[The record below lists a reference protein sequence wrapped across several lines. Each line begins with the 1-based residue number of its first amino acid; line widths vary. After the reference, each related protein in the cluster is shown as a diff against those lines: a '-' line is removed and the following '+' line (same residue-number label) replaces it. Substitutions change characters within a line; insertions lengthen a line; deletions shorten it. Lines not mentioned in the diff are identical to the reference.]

1 MKIIPGPASPEL
13 GARIAEMIGVES
25 YPGVHRLFPDGE
37 SYIRITTPLKGETT
51 VIVQTTFPDPD
62 KSLLQLFLMVD
73 AARDAGAKEVV
84 WVVPYL
90 AYARQDKRFLDGE
103 ALSLKTVS
111 KLMGASGV
119 DQLIVIDVHEPGAL
133 GKFCDVAGVELINL
147 SAMHLLAEYL
157 EENGFEG
164 AYSLSPDEGA
174 VDLAKAGGTVLGGDV
189 SFFSKERDLH
199 TGEIEMVV
207 RDLDVRERNVV
218 VFDDIVSSGG
228 TTARAVKGLKSQGAR
243 RVAAAC
249 THGLFMG
256 NATERI
262 TDAGADIIVST
273 DTVRSPLSQV
283 TVAGLIAGYLK
294 RAD

>member
-1 MKIIPGPASPEL
+1 VSSLILQCIASSP
-13 GARIAEMIGVES
+13 
-25 YPGVHRLFPDGE
+25 
-37 SYIRITTPLKGETT
+37 T
-51 VIVQTTFPDPD
+51 
-62 KSLLQLFLMVD
+62 
-73 AARDAGAKEVV
+73 
-84 WVVPYL
+84 VPYL
-90 AYARQDKRFLDGE
+90 AYARQDKRFLEGE
-103 ALSLKTVS
+103 ALSLKTIS
-111 KLMGASGV
+111 KLLGASGV
-119 DQLIVIDVHEPGAL
+119 DRLIVVDVHEPEAL
-133 GKFCDVAGVELINL
+133 EGFCDEAGVQVTNL
-147 SAMHLLAEYL
+147 SAMPDLAEYL
-157 EENGFEG
+157 KMNGFDG
-164 AYSLSPDEGA
+164 AFSLAPDVGA
-174 VDLAKAGGTVLGGDV
+174 IDLARAAGTVLGGDV

-228 TTARAVKGLKSQGAR
+228 TTARAVKGLKSQGAG